1 MFQWC
6 TKQNYKPPKL
16 TWNSQ
21 KKMVA
26 LLRCSSQDVFFGF
39 PSSFSR
45 GCKYVVSQ
53 KLPAQRFTFKRNVAN
68 KKVQTM
74 SNFRNLSHGK
84 DKKHSYVSWNTGCLL
99 GILIIFIMVY
109 SPHSW
114 VAFHPVYTLN
124 NQGFVLCSFVLNV
137 RIATLAHVGGIY
149 PWRAPQRAKTFC
161 RL

>member
-1 MFQWC
+1 MELHV
-6 TKQNYKPPKL
+6 KL
-16 TWNSQ
+16 
-21 KKMVA
+21 VG
-26 LLRCSSQDVFFGF
+26 LLRFSSQDVSFSF
-39 PSSFSR
+39 PSSFSM

-53 KLPAQRFTFKRNVAN
+53 KLPAQRFTFNRNVAN

-74 SNFRNLSHGK
+74 SNLGNLSHGK
-84 DKKHSYVSWNTGCLL
+84 DKKQSYFPWNTGCLL

-109 SPHSW
+109 SPHRW
-114 VAFHPVYTLN
+114 VGFHPVYTLN

-137 RIATLAHVGGIY
+137 CSATLAHAGGIY